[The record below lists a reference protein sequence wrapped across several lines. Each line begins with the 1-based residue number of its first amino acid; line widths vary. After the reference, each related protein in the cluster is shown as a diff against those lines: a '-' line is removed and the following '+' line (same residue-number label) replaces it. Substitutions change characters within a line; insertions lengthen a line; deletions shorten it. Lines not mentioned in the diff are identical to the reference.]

1 MENPFARGPFREE
14 DDDIEEIED
23 ARDENPYTI
32 MEGYALED
40 AGGERVG
47 EIEETV
53 YDAVGDILK
62 YVVVNGRVVPADGI
76 EVDAEKG
83 RVRVPYRR
91 ETIGSAPTLKGPS
104 GEFDR
109 ALRTHY
115 EERG

>member
-1 MENPFARGPFREE
+1 VENPFARGPFREE
-14 DDDIEEIED
+14 DAGIEEIED
-23 ARDENPYTI
+23 ARAQNPYTI
-32 MEGYALED
+32 MEGYTLED
-40 AGGERVG
+40 AAGERVG
-47 EIEETV
+47 EIQETV

-62 YVVVNGRVVPADGI
+62 YVVVNGRVVPVGGI
-76 EVDAEKG
+76 EVNAEEG

-91 ETIGSAPTLKGPS
+91 ETIGSAPTLKDPS